1 MIVRCEN
8 GGWTLVR
15 QMDHAAHCGS
25 LARAG
30 AQGPAGPDSVGP
42 ALQYAA
48 GYHDLGWVDSDAAPE
63 LQQLAAGIER
73 EMAHLAALSQDSVLL
88 FSKDRRKPAA
98 RALPNG
104 VPPTHP
110 SARARH

>member
-1 MIVRCEN
+1 LLPIPPTASQLSSGVAVLSYDDELIF
-8 GGWTLVR
+8 GIT
-15 QMDHAAHCGS
+15 
-25 LARAG
+25 
-30 AQGPAGPDSVGP
+30 
-42 ALQYAA
+42 
-48 GYHDLGWVDSDAAPE
+48 VDYDAAPE

-88 FSKDRRKPAA
+88 FSKDRRKRAT